1 MVGWVPVCLV
11 FSNRMALTGWLDVF
25 RLIDGTAVTMSD
37 EHMWLVPFTEGQNHT
52 VTITFP
58 QETLVSGLRLWNY
71 NKSPEDTYRGVRII
85 KLIVHITSRIIDL
98 IVQVTSAQVAI
109 WGKPMFTRSCLLE
122 V

>member
-1 MVGWVPVCLV
+1 
-11 FSNRMALTGWLDVF
+11 
-25 RLIDGTAVTMSD
+25 MSD

-85 KLIVHITSRIIDL
+85 KLTVPINSSSGCGLSTNL
-98 IVQVTSAQVAI
+98 
-109 WGKPMFTRSCLLE
+109 GKARHGIPLSLKVIEGVPVFVSN
-122 V
+122 

>member
-1 MVGWVPVCLV
+1 MYSKQQVTEFCGHVCVVGWVPVCLV

-85 KLIVHITSRIIDL
+85 KLYR
-98 IVQVTSAQVAI
+98 
-109 WGKPMFTRSCLLE
+109 
-122 V
+122 